1 MFEKNYL
8 FCLQGKKMNDFLKDS
23 DKYLVQ
29 QLKSNETGA
38 FDSLFHRYSE
48 KLYKFS
54 FSLLKNHEDSK
65 EIVQEAFI
73 RIWEKRDYID
83 SSKSFKS
90 FLFKISYN
98 LIIDQLRS
106 RLKEKEY
113 REFLTAYF
121 ETENIE
127 IESRVDYDTIK
138 KRIEIALDELPDK
151 RKKVFVLSREA
162 GLSNKEIAAKL
173 EISVKTVENQIN
185 LSLKHIR
192 QRLGKDIL
200 AILLFLSIFS

>member
-1 MFEKNYL
+1 
-8 FCLQGKKMNDFLKDS
+8 MNDFIKDS
-23 DKYLVQ
+23 DKNLVQ
-29 QLKSNETGA
+29 KLKANEIQA

-48 KLYKFS
+48 KLYNFS
-54 FSLLKNHEDSK
+54 FSLLKNREDSK

-73 RIWEKRDYID
+73 RIWEKRDNID

-90 FLFKISYN
+90 YLFKISYN
-98 LIIDQLRS
+98 LIIDQLRN

-113 REFLTAYF
+113 REFLRAYF

-138 KRIEIALDELPDK
+138 KRIEIAMDELPEK

-173 EISVKTVENQIN
+173 GISVKTVENHIN
-185 LSLKHIR
+185 LSLRFIR
-192 QRLGKDIL
+192 ERLGKDII